1 MTIERRNFALTGLE
15 VRAKSDDDKTGKAT
29 GYAAVFNSDSHD
41 LGGFIERIDPG
52 AFARSLAHATS
63 GALNIF
69 ALWSHDLSQPL
80 GSTGGKRLSLSE
92 DERGLAFELDTSRMN
107 VAQLGALEDNDLR
120 MSFGFSVRDQEWRE
134 LDDGTV
140 IRTLKDVDLMEVS
153 FVINPAYPDTE
164 AALRSLDTWKQERAL
179 PLMVEDLVRFNR
191 TNLVRRALEAQLRI
205 RLRK

>member
-1 MTIERRNFALTGLE
+1 MIIERRNFELTGLE
-15 VRAKSDDDKTGKAT
+15 VRAKSDSAGGKAA

-41 LGGFIERIDPG
+41 LGGFVERIDPG
-52 AFARSLAHATS
+52 AFARSLRSAGDGS
-63 GALNIF
+63 LNIF
-69 ALWSHDLSQPL
+69 ALWSHDMAQPL
-80 GSTGGKRLSLSE
+80 GSTGGKRLALSE

-120 MSFGFSVRDQEWRE
+120 MSFGFTVRDQEWRE

-164 AALRSLDTWKQERAL
+164 AALRSLDTWKQERSKPEPVEVIL
-179 PLMVEDLVRFNR
+179 PIDRSGLI
-191 TNLVRRALEAQLRI
+191 RRALEAQLRI

>member
-1 MTIERRNFALTGLE
+1 MTIEHRNFALKGFE
-15 VRAKSDDDKTGKAT
+15 VRAKSDGDKTAKAT

-41 LGGFIERIDPG
+41 LGGFVERIDPG
-52 AFARSLAHATS
+52 AFARSLADATS

-80 GSTGGKRLSLSE
+80 GSTGGKRLALSE

-164 AALRSLDTWKQERAL
+164 AALRSLGTWKQERAA
-179 PLMVEDLVRFNR
+179 PIVEVEFPSIDRSGLI
-191 TNLVRRALEAQLRI
+191 RRALEAQLRL
-205 RLRK
+205 RLGK

>member
-52 AFARSLAHATS
+52 AFARSLADATS
-63 GALNIF
+63 GTLNIF

-80 GSTGGKRLSLSE
+80 GSTGGKRLALSE
-92 DERGLAFELDTSRMN
+92 DERGLAFQLDTSRMN

-164 AALRSLDTWKQERAL
+164 AALRSLDTWKQERTTPIIA
-179 PLMVEDLVRFNR
+179 EDLVRFNR
-191 TNLVRRALEAQLRI
+191 SNLIRRALEAQLRI